1 MILFNTDRKEVD
13 LVYNFYK
20 IDTVDAESENKATVL
35 FFKCAPIASNATCTT
50 LSSLKVICLVASLV
64 DHKPETIVFAET
76 VLKCAPNPKSL
87 ASVNNNSL
95 GSLGSQET
103 LHSEAY
109 NYVQKY
115 CKAR

>member
-1 MILFNTDRKEVD
+1 
-13 LVYNFYK
+13 
-20 IDTVDAESENKATVL
+20 
-35 FFKCAPIASNATCTT
+35 
-50 LSSLKVICLVASLV
+50 
-64 DHKPETIVFAET
+64 